1 MSKSAIL
8 HQLRRALYALRFARK
23 TVAVEPTSWLARRC
37 VVDVAGGG
45 SVTIGRY
52 CELHPFS
59 MILTY
64 GGDIVLGDNCS
75 LNPFSII
82 YGHGGVRIG
91 NSVRIA
97 AHSVIIPANH
107 NTPQLGEA
115 LHESGVTMKGIEI
128 DDNVWIGSGVRIL
141 DGVTIGEGAVVAAG
155 AVVTKSVPAGATVA
169 GVPARALGRG
179 SEGQ

>member
-1 MSKSAIL
+1 MSKATIL
-8 HQLRRALYALRFARK
+8 YQFRRALYALRFARK
-23 TVAVEPTSWLARRC
+23 AVAVDSTSWLARRS
-37 VVDVAGGG
+37 VVDVPGGG
-45 SVTIGRY
+45 SVIVGRH

-64 GGDIVLGDNCS
+64 GGDIVIGDNCS
-75 LNPFSII
+75 LNPFSIV

-107 NTPQLGEA
+107 NTPQPGEA

-128 DDNVWIGSGVRIL
+128 DDNVWIGSGVRVL
-141 DGVTIGEGAVVAAG
+141 DGVTIGKGAVVAAG
-155 AVVTKSVPAGATVA
+155 AVVTKSVPPGATVA
-169 GVPARALGRG
+169 GVPAREIGRG
-179 SEGQ
+179 PGGQ